1 MGLGSK
7 NGTPIPFTAAILPG
21 SRFAYLSTAN
31 TGNAS
36 QEIEIPL
43 SAFGGTAL
51 LAAGSRLDLFAAYTD
66 GDGRKRAAPCG
77 AALFK
82 LTIQVLMRQA

>member
-31 TGNAS
+31 LTANTGNAS
-36 QEIEIPL
+36 LEIEIPL

-66 GDGRKRAAPCG
+66 GDERKRAAPCG
-77 AALFK
+77 AALFN
-82 LTIQVLMRQA
+82 